1 MVTYNSKS
9 DSPVVNCL
17 LKLFVF
23 RVETIEAKADDHFKN
38 YDWLIGNHSDE
49 LTPWIPVMAQLSQA
63 NYFVLP
69 CCSYDFYGKFQR
81 TCQTKSQYR
90 DYLNHVFNIG
100 EKCGFSVQEDKLRI
114 PSTKRICFV
123 GIQEPEKSIDS
134 NLLNMLDK
142 NFVPRPC
149 EEIVRNCTKI
159 PKKVT
164 EEIIGLIVNALL
176 RKEDLFFTSSFFSI
190 HACCK
195 YLKKVECFLK
205 YPRVFF

>member
-1 MVTYNSKS
+1 MS
-9 DSPVVNCL
+9 
-17 LKLFVF
+17 
-23 RVETIEAKADDHFKN
+23 
-38 YDWLIGNHSDE
+38 
-49 LTPWIPVMAQLSQA
+49 QLSQA

-114 PSTKRICFV
+114 PSTKRICFL
-123 GIQEPEKSIDS
+123 GIQDPEKSIDR

-176 RKEDLFFTSSFFSI
+176 RKEDFFSLHLFFDTRPSV
-190 HACCK
+190 
-195 YLKKVECFLK
+195 LKILVLEYFLK
-205 YPRVFF
+205 YPRVIS